1 VAIDFPTSPS
11 NNTMVPGRVAGVVT
25 GVNYTARSSQW
36 RDIRG
41 RADADNRLINGSF
54 LLSVINGNTSG
65 TVDGLYMAD
74 MWNMYRV
81 TDTGVCRGQRL
92 SLITPKGNHKR
103 LRITI
108 ETADTTL
115 VAGEYA
121 TFSTAFEGLNMADL
135 KFGTANAVPVVLRF
149 GWKSPAGTYCV
160 ALRNQPI
167 TRSYVMWWT
176 VSAGQANTDIEVV
189 FPIPGETSGVWSG
202 ANNVWGWLDWSI
214 FGFNS
219 TPLNTAFSWL
229 TGSFS
234 RVPMTNGAA
243 TVGNIF
249 EIFDVGFY
257 ADPNYTGLAP
267 EWETTDDLDET
278 FRCERYLTLG
288 VAMHG
293 IVGSATTVA
302 RLGHSPQVPMRTN
315 PTHNFNG
322 SPAVYD
328 GTGFP
333 AITAIN
339 ATYSTPLSY
348 DVDVTCAAGGLTAT
362 RNAGMYYTNYGNDRI
377 RVWADIS

>member
-1 VAIDFPTSPS
+1 
-11 NNTMVPGRVAGVVT
+11 MVPGPTTGVVT

-41 RADADNRLINGSF
+41 RADTLNRAINGSF
-54 LLSVINGNTSG
+54 LLSQINGNTNG
-65 TVDGLYMAD
+65 TVDSLIMAD
-74 MWNMYRV
+74 MYSMYWV
-81 TDTGVCRGQRL
+81 SSTGVFRGQRL

-108 ETADTTL
+108 ETADAAL

-121 TFSTAFEGLNMADL
+121 TFSSSFEGLNMADL
-135 KFGTANAVPVVLRF
+135 KFGTANAVPVVFRF

-243 TVGNIF
+243 TVGNVF
-249 EIFDVGFY
+249 ELFDVGFY

-267 EWETTDDLDET
+267 EYEVSDDMDET
-278 FRCERYLTLG
+278 LRCQRYLAMGTS
-288 VAMHG
+288 MHG

-302 RLGHSPQVPMRTN
+302 RFGHSAPAPLRIA
-315 PTHNFNG
+315 PTHTIKG
-322 SPAVYD
+322 APLLYD
-328 GTGFP
+328 GTAFP
-333 AITAIN
+333 AITSIT
-339 ATYSTPLSY
+339 ATYSTVLSY
-348 DVDVTCAAGGLTAT
+348 DIDITCAAGGLTAT
-362 RNAGMYYTNYGNDRI
+362 RNAGMYYTNFGDDRI
-377 RVWADIS
+377 RVWADIL